1 MFGNTETYD
10 GLSVVIDTFDNNAKV
25 RVCCTQTVSC
35 FMFSVFF
42 IIKGDSPKIAVFINN
57 GTLYYDHSR

>member
-25 RVCCTQTVSC
+25 RVCVLKQ
-35 FMFSVFF
+35 
-42 IIKGDSPKIAVFINN
+42 
-57 GTLYYDHSR
+57 